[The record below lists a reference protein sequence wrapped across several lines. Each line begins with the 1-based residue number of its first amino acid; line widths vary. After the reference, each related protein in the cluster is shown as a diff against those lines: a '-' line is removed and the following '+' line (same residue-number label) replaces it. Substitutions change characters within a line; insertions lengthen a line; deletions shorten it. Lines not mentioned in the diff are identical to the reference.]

1 MSKYVDTDKLLDL
14 INAHHY
20 KLADK
25 NNSMDYGMFTVGI
38 KQAIDEI
45 PTDDVVEVV
54 RCKDCQYFRP
64 YEEVENFDGEC
75 IAHEIETDKTEF
87 CSIGC
92 KTKGK
97 VTTNF
102 EKIKS
107 MTLEEMAESAIP
119 LLNCPYGF
127 SYEDCNDDDCIKC
140 KKEWLEQEVKD
151 K

>member
-1 MSKYVDTDKLLDL
+1 MSRYLNEGAVWS
-14 INAHHY
+14 A
-20 KLADK
+20 
-25 NNSMDYGMFTVGI
+25 I
-38 KQAIDEI
+38 KRIPHITIQTRQTILEALRKV

-54 RCKDCQYFRP
+54 RCKDCQYFKP
-64 YEEVENFDGEC
+64 YEEVEDFDGEC

-107 MTLEEMAESAIP
+107 MTLEEMAESANP
-119 LLNCPYGF
+119 FFACPYGF
-127 SYEDCNDDDCIKC
+127 DLNYCKDRDCIKC
-140 KKEWLEQEVKD
+140 TKKWLKREVED
-151 K
+151 

>member
-25 NNSMDYGMFTVGI
+25 DNSMDYGMFTVGI
-38 KQAIDEI
+38 KQAIDEM
-45 PTDDVVEVV
+45 PTADVVEII

-64 YEEVENFDGEC
+64 YEEVEDFDGEC

-92 KTKGK
+92 KSKRK
-97 VTTNF
+97 DV
-102 EKIKS
+102 
-107 MTLEEMAESAIP
+107 EELM
-119 LLNCPYGF
+119 
-127 SYEDCNDDDCIKC
+127 NDK
-140 KKEWLEQEVKD
+140 L
-151 K
+151 